1 MIVNNPPVGQYTVQ
15 VRAHNVPI
23 AAQPYA
29 LAVGGPLAS
38 AGQLSLA
45 KTASPVSSVAPG
57 GLITYTLALGS
68 GSRAITQTVT
78 LTDTLPANTT
88 FVSASGGGAP
98 TGPGSAIIQWNVPS
112 LAANTTINR
121 SLVVRV
127 SPSVAENTPI
137 VNADYRAEN
146 GVDLPGVGVP
156 VTVTV
161 HTQPEE
167 KIYLPYVRR

>member
-1 MIVNNPPVGQYTVQ
+1 MQ
-15 VRAHNVPI
+15 VRGYNVPI
-23 AAQPYA
+23 GSQPYA
-29 LAVGGPLAS
+29 LAVGGPLAREAS
-38 AGQLSLA
+38 CPRQDRQPGRQRRARRADHLHPRAELGQ
-45 KTASPVSSVAPG
+45 PRV
-57 GLITYTLALGS
+57 
-68 GSRAITQTVT
+68 TQTVT

-112 LAANTTINR
+112 LAANTTITR

-127 SPSVAENTPI
+127 SPSVADNTPI